1 MLMATVCKGN
11 EFLHVGLR
19 AVYNRSNV
27 AKLFCCANTLFL
39 DCLWF
44 SVYVIIV
51 TATSV
56 GFVPF

>member
-1 MLMATVCKGN
+1 MNFCMLVLELYTIGVTLLN
-11 EFLHVGLR
+11 SSFI
-19 AVYNRSNV
+19 
-27 AKLFCCANTLFL
+27 ANTLFL
-39 DCLWF
+39 DSLWF